1 MRERGRWF
9 MALQVEL
16 PDVLPSADLVPTLGV
31 DLGVSL
37 FAALSDG
44 RTVEPLDALRKQ
56 QRRLRHAQRSVWRKV
71 IKGLSN
77 RRKAVVAAR
86 GGGTRASRR
95 SAATGCTSAPPSWLL
110 STRSSPLRA

>member
-1 MRERGRWF
+1 MKLPKLGWLRLRPSQLVQGELRNASVLRERGRWF

-71 IKGLSN
+71 IKC
-77 RRKAVVAAR
+77 VF
-86 GGGTRASRR
+86 RAIPDGVPR
-95 SAATGCTSAPPSWLL
+95 
-110 STRSSPLRA
+110 